1 MVPEPKQSGF
11 RTRSAHHDLT
21 SLAVRVPRRAPALP
35 WHIVAAPIHPRR
47 GRKGPEAFRKH
58 ECEHGRFLTK
68 SATRVC
74 EKSEKTRDTGQ
85 MYLVASRE
93 GFFVTRGRGSVHD
106 AVPCGSGLR
115 RGLVEM

>member
-35 WHIVAAPIHPRR
+35 RHILAAPINPRR

-58 ECEHGRFLTK
+58 ECVSTVGFDEISRAG
-68 SATRVC
+68 
-74 EKSEKTRDTGQ
+74 
-85 MYLVASRE
+85 YLRGSRE
-93 GFFVTRGRGSVHD
+93 PVIHKVWTGR
-106 AVPCGSGLR
+106 
-115 RGLVEM
+115 VEM